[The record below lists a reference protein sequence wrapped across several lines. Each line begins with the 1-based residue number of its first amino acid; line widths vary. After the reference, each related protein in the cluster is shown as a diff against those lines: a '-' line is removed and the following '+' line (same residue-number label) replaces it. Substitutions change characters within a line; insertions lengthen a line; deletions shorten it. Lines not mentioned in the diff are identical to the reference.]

1 MRLSRMLGITT
12 ALLSHENVT
21 AKKLAQQ
28 YEVSV
33 RTIYRDI
40 EALSEAGVPVY
51 MRQGRGGGISLMEDY
66 TVSRAILSDEEA
78 QHLILALQA
87 MGATNFSDNRILI
100 DKIKSIFKKGDTSS
114 WVEIEFANWSNTE
127 REKTKF
133 FTIKNALH
141 ESHVLEIE
149 YITASGQRGIRDIC
163 PIKVIFKSRA
173 WYLSAYC
180 LKRKDMRL
188 FRLSRIIKVRNTHKN
203 FDPSSL
209 PEEKL
214 WEGKWEQDIIS
225 LHLRFKPNAL
235 YRLYDEFDE
244 DMLEINPDGSIDV
257 KVCYPRDE
265 WVYSF
270 ILSLGD
276 SVEVISPH
284 HIRSE
289 ILRRTLSMAAKYK

>member
-1 MRLSRMLGITT
+1 MLGITT
-12 ALLSHENVT
+12 SLLSHETVT
-21 AKKLAQQ
+21 AKQFAQQ

-51 MRQGRGGGISLMEDY
+51 MRRGRDGGISLIEDY
-66 TVSRAILSDEEA
+66 TVSRAMLSDEEA

-87 MGATNFSDNRILI
+87 MGATNFSDTEILV
-100 DKIKSIFKKGDTSS
+100 DKIKSIFKKGNISS
-114 WVEIEFANWSNTE
+114 WVEIEFSSWINTE
-127 REKTKF
+127 KEKAKF
-133 FTIKNALH
+133 LIIKTAIH
-141 ESHVLEIE
+141 ESNILELE
-149 YITASGQRGIRDIC
+149 YITASGQRGLRDVC
-163 PIKVIFKSRA
+163 PKMAIFKSKS

-188 FRLSRIIKVRNTHKN
+188 FRLSRIIKVRDTNKK

-209 PEEKL
+209 PNEKS
-214 WEGKWEQDIIS
+214 WEQEWECDITS
-225 LHLRFKPNAL
+225 LHLRFSPNVL

-257 KVCYPRDE
+257 KVCYPQDE
-265 WVYSF
+265 WIYSF

-284 HIRSE
+284 YVRAE
-289 ILRRTLSMAAKYK
+289 ILRRASLIAEKYK